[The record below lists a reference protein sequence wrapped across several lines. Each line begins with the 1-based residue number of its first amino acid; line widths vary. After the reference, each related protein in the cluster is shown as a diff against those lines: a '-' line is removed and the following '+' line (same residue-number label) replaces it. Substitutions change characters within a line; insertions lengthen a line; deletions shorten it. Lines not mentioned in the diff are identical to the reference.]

1 VKVEQQ
7 IEYEAKSDAE
17 AIQVARDRLGREAVI
32 LSSRPVK
39 LGGMLGFFKRD
50 ALWITAGVLVPD
62 QEELLKESRER
73 MVAFQ
78 HLLEVRR
85 AVGGPEAQAQSAQQ
99 AYAEPAANTAFSS
112 PAVAAAPVA
121 VATRV
126 VQAYESNVVQAPIAT
141 TVTATMTAPQ
151 SASTKDVDEIKTILS
166 NVLDR
171 LGGVGLPSLSMDDD
185 IVDGSAESLISAG
198 VDRAVALDISDEYR
212 ESGCALGFQDWLSGR
227 IPTMGSEATVA
238 LGGKRVLFA
247 GPTGVGKT
255 TTIAKIAATQSLWGN
270 KKVVLMTADTYRI
283 AAVEQLRT
291 YAKIL
296 GIPIE
301 ITADPKETQAAI
313 KKHKDADLILL
324 DTAGRSHY
332 DGERLDE
339 LRMLYESFM
348 PDTVHLV
355 MAANIKYRD
364 MLNVIERMGV
374 VPISALLF
382 TKLDETA
389 SYGTILNVLH
399 DFNLPV
405 SFFTIGQNVPND
417 IEIARGDRFVDLL
430 LDNASIL
437 KKD

>member
-32 LSSRPVK
+32 LSSRPIKRGGV
-39 LGGMLGFFKRD
+39 LGLFKRD
-50 ALWITAGVLVPD
+50 VLWITAGVLVPD
-62 QEELLKESRER
+62 QEEILRESRER

-85 AVGGPEAQAQSAQQ
+85 AVGGLQESAQLSQQQ
-99 AYAEPAANTAFSS
+99 AYGESSVTTAFSPPPS
-112 PAVAAAPVA
+112 TAVHA
-121 VATRV
+121 V
-126 VQAYESNVVQAPIAT
+126 QSYESNVTQKGSSA
-141 TVTATMTAPQ
+141 TATISAPPV
-151 SASTKDVDEIKTILS
+151 SSSKDVDEIKSILS

-171 LGGVGLPSLSMDDD
+171 LGGAALPSLTMKLDLQDEN
-185 IVDGSAESLISAG
+185 AESLISVG
-198 VDRAVALDISDEYR
+198 VDRTVALDISDSFR
-212 ESGCALGFQDWLSGR
+212 ESGGGLDFQDWLVGR
-227 IPTMGSEATVA
+227 IPTMGAEATDA
-238 LGGKRVLFA
+238 LGGRRILFA

-301 ITADPKETQAAI
+301 ITADPRETQSAL
-313 KKHKDADLILL
+313 KKHRDADLILL

-332 DGERLDE
+332 DGGRLDE
-339 LRMLYESFM
+339 LRMLHEAFM
-348 PDTVHLV
+348 PDSVHLV

-374 VPISALLF
+374 VPLSALLF

-399 DFNLPV
+399 DFGLPV

-430 LDNASIL
+430 LGNASIF
-437 KKD
+437 KKV

>member
-1 VKVEQQ
+1 LKVEQQ

-39 LGGMLGFFKRD
+39 LGGVFGLFKRD
-50 ALWITAGVLVPD
+50 ALWVTAGILVPD
-62 QEELLKESRER
+62 HEDLLRESKER

-78 HLLEVRR
+78 HLLDVRR
-85 AVGGPEAQAQSAQQ
+85 AVSGVTNGAHGAGVAV
-99 AYAEPAANTAFSS
+99 AEPMVTTAFSS
-112 PAVAAAPVA
+112 PAVATVPVA
-121 VATRV
+121 VAT
-126 VQAYESNVVQAPIAT
+126 QAYE
-141 TVTATMTAPQ
+141 MQ
-151 SASTKDVDEIKTILS
+151 SAHKAASPAKAAEAVSASKDVDEIKSILA
-166 NVLDR
+166 NVLER
-171 LGGVGLPSLSMDDD
+171 LSG
-185 IVDGSAESLISAG
+185 AEETSAG
-198 VDRAVALDISDEYR
+198 HVTDEYSQIMIDADVDKKIALDISETFR
-212 ESGCALGFQDWLSGR
+212 ASGVTLDFRDWLSGR
-227 IPTMGSEATVA
+227 IPIMGSDGFAA
-238 LGGKRVLFA
+238 LGGRRVLFA

-255 TTIAKIAATQSLWGN
+255 TTIAKIAAIQSLWGD
-270 KKVVLMTADTYRI
+270 KKVVLMTSDTYRI

-301 ITADPKETQAAI
+301 IAANSKETQHAI
-313 KKHKDADLILL
+313 KKHKNADLILL

-332 DGERLDE
+332 DGTRIDE
-339 LRMLYESFM
+339 LRALYDAYM
-348 PDTVHLV
+348 PDSVHLV

-374 VPISALLF
+374 VPLSALLF

-399 DFNLPV
+399 DFDLPL

-417 IEIARGDRFVDLL
+417 IEIARGDKFVELL
-430 LDNASIL
+430 FSNGQTLR
-437 KKD
+437 KPER